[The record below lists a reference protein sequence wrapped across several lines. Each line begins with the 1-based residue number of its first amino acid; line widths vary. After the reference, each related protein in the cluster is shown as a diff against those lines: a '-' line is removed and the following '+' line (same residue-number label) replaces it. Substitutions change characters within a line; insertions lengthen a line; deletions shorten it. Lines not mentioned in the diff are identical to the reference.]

1 MRKLTVTGITRMAAV
16 LATAA
21 SMLTMG
27 LAMAPV
33 ASADTASTI
42 QSIVQGQVGAQAHGR
57 LSVASAATIKST
69 NRGPRN
75 DPQGTVTQA
84 QAKAIASAS
93 AASISSNAIESR
105 AEYWVSQNIPYN
117 QSAYSDAN
125 SAPIGPY
132 RQDCSGFIS
141 MAWGL
146 SSSLDTQTLPEVS
159 QQLPSYSDLQL
170 GDILDYNS
178 TIDPVNGS
186 HVVMFVSWANPQHT
200 EYTEMEEAGGIGA
213 VERTIQFP
221 YDSPMDGSGTWVPYR
236 YNNVVRATSP
246 SVTALAG
253 GGYVEAFQNPQGYLC
268 NRLQSGTYACTDLQ
282 MMAGTS
288 PSIAGTTGGGYIEAF
303 QANTGTLWNR
313 NDVGTAADTS
323 LGMDQSSSPSVT
335 ALTGG
340 GYTEAFQNPQHDL
353 CNRLQSGTYA
363 CTSLGMMA
371 GTSPSIAGTTGG
383 GYIEAFQANT
393 GTLWNRND
401 LGTAADTGLG
411 MM

>member
-1 MRKLTVTGITRMAAV
+1 MRKPTVTAITRMAAV

-21 SMLTMG
+21 SMLTLG

-42 QSIVQGQVGAQAHGR
+42 QSIVQGQAGAQAHGR
-57 LSVASAATIKST
+57 LPVASAATIKSP

-93 AASISSNAIESR
+93 TASISPNEMESR
-105 AEYWVSQNIPYN
+105 AAYWVSQNIPYN
-117 QSAYSDAN
+117 QNAYSDAN

-132 RQDCSGFIS
+132 RTDCSGFIS

-146 SSSLDTQTLPEVS
+146 SSSLDTQTLPGVS
-159 QQLPSYSDLQL
+159 QQLPNSSDLQL

-178 TIDPVNGS
+178 TINPVNGS

-221 YDSPMDGSGTWVPYR
+221 YDSSMDGSGKWLPYR
-236 YNNVVRATSP
+236 YNNVVSATSP
-246 SVTALAG
+246 SIAAVAG
-253 GGYVEAFQNPQGYLC
+253 SGYVEAFQNPQGYLC
-268 NRLQSGTYACTDLQ
+268 NRSENGAYNCTNLP

-288 PSIAGTTGGGYIEAF
+288 PSITGLAGGGYVEA
-303 QANTGTLWNR
+303 
-313 NDVGTAADTS
+313 
-323 LGMDQSSSPSVT
+323 
-335 ALTGG
+335 
-340 GYTEAFQNPQHDL
+340 YQNPQGYL
-353 CNRLQSGTYA
+353 CNRLETGTQA
-363 CTSLGMMA
+363 CTSL
-371 GTSPSIAGTTGG
+371 
-383 GYIEAFQANT
+383 Q
-393 GTLWNRND
+393 
-401 LGTAADTGLG
+401 
-411 MM
+411 

>member
-1 MRKLTVTGITRMAAV
+1 MRKPTVTAITRMAAV

-21 SMLTMG
+21 IMLTMG

-57 LSVASAATIKST
+57 LSVASAATIKSP

-93 AASISSNAIESR
+93 TASISPNEIESR
-105 AEYWVSQNIPYN
+105 AAYWVSLHVPYS
-117 QSAYSDAN
+117 QSAYIDAN

-132 RQDCSGFIS
+132 RTDCSGFIS

-146 SSSLDTQTLPEVS
+146 SSSLSTQTLPNVS
-159 QQLPSYSDLQL
+159 QRLPSYSGLQL

-221 YDSPMDGSGTWVPYR
+221 YDSSMDGSGTWVPYR
-236 YNNVVRATSP
+236 YNNVVSATSP
-246 SVTALAG
+246 SIAAVAG
-253 GGYVEAFQNPQGYLC
+253 SGYVEAFQNPQGYLC
-268 NRLQSGTYACTDLQ
+268 NRTESGV
-282 MMAGTS
+282 S
-288 PSIAGTTGGGYIEAF
+288 
-303 QANTGTLWNR
+303 
-313 NDVGTAADTS
+313 
-323 LGMDQSSSPSVT
+323 
-335 ALTGG
+335 
-340 GYTEAFQNPQHDL
+340 
-353 CNRLQSGTYA
+353 A

-371 GTSPSIAGTTGG
+371 GTSPSITRPGRRRVCGGVPEPAG
-383 GYIEAFQANT
+383 
-393 GTLWNRND
+393 LPV
-401 LGTAADTGLG
+401 
-411 MM
+411 

>member
-288 PSIAGTTGGGYIEAF
+288 PS
-303 QANTGTLWNR
+303 
-313 NDVGTAADTS
+313 
-323 LGMDQSSSPSVT
+323 VT